1 MHVTGH
7 VGGRKLEVRV
17 GPRQA
22 REVLEEIV
30 TEPAQVCPLCEGKA
44 LISESPASWL
54 QGPWNRTGRG
64 CCGLPCSSL
73 WPSSSPFPSPMASGP

>member
-30 TEPAQVCPLCEGKA
+30 TEPAQVCPLCEGTSA
-44 LISESPASWL
+44 QHPSHPA
-54 QGPWNRTGRG
+54 QDPHIIVEATEVQRK
-64 CCGLPCSSL
+64 
-73 WPSSSPFPSPMASGP
+73 FPV